1 MSFSV
6 AGQEVVVVGGARSG
20 VAAAELLYERG
31 AHVTL
36 TDSRTDAFEGA
47 DHLRDLGVDVELGPH
62 RESLLLE
69 ADLVVLSPGV
79 PPDQPALQAARRK
92 GVPVIGEIE
101 LASRWL
107 TGRVVAI
114 TGTKGKSTTTT
125 LTARMLAAG
134 GLDVTAGGNL
144 GTPLSTQVAASRVE
158 AIHVVEVSSF
168 QLETT
173 DRFHPWISVLVNLSP
188 DHLDRHATFDE
199 YAGAKARIFANQ
211 TPDDWAV
218 INADDPASLALARGI
233 RAQRFDFALQA
244 AVPNGITVQDG
255 TIVERG
261 ATGSTELMPVSAVKL
276 PGRHLLADVLAASA
290 VARLAGVAPAAIRT
304 AVESFEGLEHALQR
318 VVEIGGVEFVND
330 SKATNVV
337 SARRAIE
344 SLGQGVVPIMGGR
357 YKGGDFADL
366 HEVLRAHAT
375 AVVAIGEAA
384 DRIETAVKDVVPVAR
399 AGSMRDAVR
408 RAFGLATPGG
418 TVVLAPACSS
428 FDMFTDYAAR
438 GRAFVDEVKALA
450 AEHTRTAAGKDGAA
464 AVGRQRKG

>member
-20 VAAAELLYERG
+20 VAAAELLHERG
-31 AHVTL
+31 AYVTL
-36 TDSRTDAFEGA
+36 TDSRVDPFQGMER
-47 DHLRDLGVDVELGPH
+47 LRDLGIAVELGPH
-62 RESLLLE
+62 RESLLLD
-69 ADLVVLSPGV
+69 AALVVLSPGV
-79 PPDQPALQAARRK
+79 PPNQPVLQAARRK

-107 TGRVVAI
+107 NGRVVAI

-125 LTARMLAAG
+125 LTARMLEAG
-134 GLDVTAGGNL
+134 GFTVTAGGNL
-144 GTPLSTQVAASRVE
+144 GTPLSTQVAESSAD

-188 DHLDRHATFDE
+188 DHLDRHASFEE
-199 YAGAKARIFANQ
+199 YAGAKARMFANQ

-218 INADDPASLALARGI
+218 INADDPQSLALARAG
-233 RAQRFDFALQA
+233 RARRFDFALEA
-244 AVPNGITVQDG
+244 AVPRGVTVEG
-255 TIVERG
+255 GAIVERRPSG
-261 ATGSTELMPVSAVKL
+261 TTELMPVSAVKL

-290 VARLAGVAPAAIRT
+290 VARLAGVPPAAMRT
-304 AVESFEGLEHALQR
+304 AVEAFDGLEHALQR
-318 VVEIGGVEFVND
+318 VVEVKGVRFVND

-357 YKGGDFADL
+357 YKGGDFSDL
-366 HEVLRAHAT
+366 HDVVRAHVT

-384 DRIETAVKDVVPVAR
+384 DRIDTALRDVVPVAR
-399 AGSMRDAVR
+399 AASMREAVR
-408 RAFGLATPGG
+408 QAFDLAAPGG

-438 GRAFVDEVKALA
+438 GRAFVDEARALA
-450 AEHTRTAAGKDGAA
+450 AEQSGALADADITAE
-464 AVGRQRKG
+464 R

>member
-20 VAAAELLYERG
+20 VAAAELLHERG

-36 TDSRTDAFEGA
+36 TDSRADLFDGA
-47 DHLRDLGVDVELGPH
+47 DRLTAIGVAVELGPH
-62 RESLLLE
+62 REALLLG

-79 PPDQPALQAARRK
+79 PPDQPVLQAARRK

-125 LTARMLAAG
+125 LAARMLEAG
-134 GLDVTAGGNL
+134 GLTVTAGGNL
-144 GTPLSTQVAASRVE
+144 GTPLSTQVAASSAT

-173 DRFHPWISVLVNLSP
+173 DRFHPWIAVLVNLSP
-188 DHLDRHATFDE
+188 DHLDRHATFDQ

-211 TPDDWAV
+211 TSEDWAV
-218 INADDPASLALARGI
+218 INADDPASLELARAA
-233 RAQRFDFALQA
+233 RARRFDFALQA
-244 AVPNGITVQDG
+244 AVPRGISVQG
-255 TIVERG
+255 GSIVERG
-261 ATGSTELMPVSAVKL
+261 PSGTTELMPVSAVKL

-290 VARLAGVAPAAIRT
+290 VARLAGVAPSAMRS
-304 AVESFEGLEHALQR
+304 AVETFNGLEHALQQ
-318 VVEIGGVEFVND
+318 VADIDGVRFIND

-366 HEVLRAHAT
+366 HDVLRVHAS
-375 AVVAIGEAA
+375 AVVAIGEAGE
-384 DRIETAVKDVVPVAR
+384 RIDAALRDVVPVTR
-399 AGSMRDAVR
+399 AGSMREAVR
-408 RAFGLATPGG
+408 QAFALAAPGG

-428 FDMFTDYAAR
+428 FDMFADYAAR
-438 GRAFVDEVKALA
+438 GRAFVDETRALA
-450 AEHTRTAAGKDGAA
+450 AEQ
-464 AVGRQRKG
+464 AVVKGGSTKR